1 MWRRGVFVSIIIASL
16 VVPISIAGA
25 GLPPGG
31 TFTDDNGNPHEGM
44 IEAIV
49 AVGVTNGCDVGLYC
63 PGRSVTR
70 GQMASFLVR
79 AFELSASATDYF
91 TDDETNAHQ
100 ANINA
105 LAAAGV
111 TLGCDT
117 GLYCPDDQVPR
128 AQMATFLARAMGLAP
143 SDVDAFTDDDGSVHE
158 AYIDALAVAG
168 ITAGCGAGTYCPTAH
183 IPRDQMASL
192 VGRALGL
199 EPVDVPPP
207 TTTTT
212 STTTTTV
219 ATTTTTQPQDDG
231 QGYGCH
237 PAYVDCV
244 PNHPVDVDCAGGSGN
259 GPVYVQ
265 GPIRLVNVSNDP
277 YGLDSDND
285 GIGCET

>member
-1 MWRRGVFVSIIIASL
+1 MRRRAVFVSYVIVAL
-16 VVPISIAGA
+16 AVPISIAAA

-49 AVGVTNGCDVGLYC
+49 AVGVTNGCDVGRYC

-70 GQMASFLVR
+70 GQMASFLAR
-79 AFELSASATDYF
+79 AFDLPATATDYF
-91 TDDETNAHQ
+91 TDDRTSAHH

-111 TLGCDT
+111 TFGCDT
-117 GLYCPDDQVPR
+117 DRYCPDDEVPR
-128 AQMATFLARAMGLAP
+128 AQMATFLARAIGLAP
-143 SDVDAFTDDDGSVHE
+143 ADVDAFTDDDGSVHE
-158 AYIDALAVAG
+158 ANIDALAEAG
-168 ITAGCGAGTYCPTAH
+168 ITAGCGDGTYCPTAH

-199 EPVDVPPP
+199 APVDVPPP
-207 TTTTT
+207 
-212 STTTTTV
+212 TTV

-231 QGYGCH
+231 LGYGCH

-244 PNHPVDVDCAGGSGN
+244 PNHPVDVDCAGGSGD

-265 GPIRLVNVSNDP
+265 GPIRLVDASDDP
-277 YGLDSDND
+277 YGLDRGGVE